1 MILTSLALIS
11 FKIAL
16 ILCAV
21 STVGYLSSLL
31 VKKVKLAKIS
41 TWILAAAFGFL
52 TVDLLFAFANSSG
65 LINPGSRDFLS
76 LCAWSVCAVYLALQF
91 KTKTRVLGAFIS
103 PFILL
108 FLIAAAGEASEK
120 SLLPQNLQNWLT
132 AVHLFCVIMGEALFI
147 IASCAGL
154 MFIMQN
160 SLLKNRKLSRTS
172 RLLPSLNDLD
182 RINHICL
189 LWGFPVLS
197 LGIIAGAIFA
207 ELNWKSGWLTDP
219 KVIWT
224 FAGWIIYG
232 FLLHQR
238 LAIGWKGYRMAVSSG
253 AAFILLLL
261 SYGSVRLFFS
271 TLHNFI

>member
-1 MILTSLALIS
+1 MILTNLEIIS
-11 FKIAL
+11 FNIAFTL
-16 ILCAV
+16 
-21 STVGYLSSLL
+21 STLSTAGYLSSLL
-31 VKKVKLAKIS
+31 VKRVKLAKIS
-41 TWILAAAFGFL
+41 TWILAFAFGSL
-52 TVDLLFAFANSSG
+52 TVNLLFALINSSV

-108 FLIAAAGEASEK
+108 FMIAAAGEASGK

-132 AVHLFCVIMGEALFI
+132 TMHLFCVIMGEALFV

-160 SLLKNRKLSRTS
+160 SLLKNKKLSRTS
-172 RLLPSLNDLD
+172 RLLPSLSDLD

-189 LWGFPVLS
+189 LGGFPVLS
-197 LGIIAGAIFA
+197 LGIIAGAVFA
-207 ELNWKSGWLTDP
+207 GISWQSGWLTDP

-224 FAGWIIYG
+224 FAGWVIYG

-238 LAIGWKGYRMAVSSG
+238 LAIGWKGYRMAVFSG
-253 AAFILLLL
+253 VAFVFLLL
-261 SYGSVRLFFS
+261 SYGSVRLCFS

>member
-1 MILTSLALIS
+1 MSLMSLQTIA

-16 ILCAV
+16 SCCAV

-31 VKKVKLAKIS
+31 VKRVKLAKIS

-52 TVDLLFAFANSSG
+52 SVDLLAALVNSSV
-65 LINPGSRDFLS
+65 LMNPGSRDFLS

-108 FLIAAAGEASEK
+108 FMIAAAGETSGK
-120 SLLPQNLQNWLT
+120 TLLPQNLQNWLT

-172 RLLPSLNDLD
+172 RLLPSLSDLD
-182 RINHICL
+182 RINHLCL

-197 LGIIAGAIFA
+197 LGIIAGAVFA
-207 ELNWKSGWLTDP
+207 ELNWQTGWLTDP
-219 KVIWT
+219 KVVWT
-224 FAGWIIYG
+224 FAAWIVYG

-238 LAIGWKGYRMAVSSG
+238 LAIGWKGYRMAVISG
-253 AAFILLLL
+253 VAFILLLL
-261 SYGSVRLFFS
+261 SYGSVRICFS

>member
-1 MILTSLALIS
+1 MSLINLELIS

-21 STVGYLSSLL
+21 STVGYLFSLL
-31 VKKVKLAKIS
+31 IKKIKLAKFS
-41 TWILAAAFGFL
+41 TWILAGVFGCL
-52 TVDLLFAFANSSG
+52 TVNLLFVVINSAG
-65 LINPGSRDFLS
+65 LINLGSRDFFS
-76 LCAWSVCAVYLALQF
+76 FCAWSVSGAYLALQF
-91 KTKTRVLGAFIS
+91 KTKTRSLGAFIS

-108 FLIAAAGEASEK
+108 FMIAAAGQDAGK
-120 SLLPQNLQNWLT
+120 SLLPQNLQSWLIT
-132 AVHLFCVIMGEALFI
+132 VHLFLTIVGEALFVL
-147 IASCAGL
+147 ASCAGA
-154 MFIMQN
+154 MFIIQN
-160 SLLKNRKLSRTS
+160 RLLKHKKLSRMS

-189 LWGFPVLS
+189 LWGFPILT
-197 LGIIAGAIFA
+197 LGIFAGAVFA
-207 ELNWKSGWLTDP
+207 GFNWKTDWLTDP
-219 KVIWT
+219 KIIWT

-238 LAIGWKGYRMAVSSG
+238 LAISWRGYRMAVFSF

-261 SYGSVRLFFS
+261 SYGSVRFCFS